1 MHRRCYPLS
10 KQGLSHRFLSVC
22 VYGEGC
28 LASHLSEEGT
38 VLCVSRAALSTVW
51 ASLPLFASGL
61 ALLLGILL
69 LRGFFIP
76 VFLTAGSSSGLH
88 FASCH
93 TIWTA
98 CFAALI
104 FCVLFCFL
112 AHCFSALR
120 RKTYVILGFG
130 SMSCHSGFAPLP
142 AEWRKDGR
150 GELQVLNFPASSLSS
165 CPLYPANQGC
175 VIPRQVFLI
184 SSHLVALTSVCLSG
198 AANYNDLLFVCRFSS
213 ALACLSCSVVV
224 PVMPSRGRPR
234 CLFPTLTKADETSC
248 LL

>member
-1 MHRRCYPLS
+1 MGITAFICIRVGTAVGHFTAKRIFHTSFPDC
-10 KQGLSHRFLSVC
+10 RFQL
-22 VYGEGC
+22 
-28 LASHLSEEGT
+28 
-38 VLCVSRAALSTVW
+38 W
-51 ASLPLFASGL
+51 ASFC
-61 ALLLGILL
+61 ILSYNL
-69 LRGFFIP
+69 NR
-76 VFLTAGSSSGLH
+76 
-88 FASCH
+88 
-93 TIWTA
+93 
-98 CFAALI
+98 
-104 FCVLFCFL
+104 LFCCVNLLCIVLLSF
-112 AHCFSALR
+112 HCFSALR